1 MKKHMILLS
10 ILVMSFIAIFPV
22 TSSNAAELEKAKC
35 TMTIEKTHT
44 KDNPATATEPC
55 KDQIWGYYAENND
68 SYNIYGMRNDTVT
81 KNGQV
86 FTIAVFAENHV
97 EADLTVYTGTQ
108 NSDDSETET
117 DLPTLYKLRVTKD
130 NAAVHTSNSG
140 SSKTYKHLKLN
151 DIVEVVEQKGT
162 WYKIKDGSTYGWIWN
177 QYVSTDLT
185 PEVPTVLYKLRVT
198 KDNAAVHTSNS
209 GSSKTYKHLNLNDI
223 VEVVEKKGTWY
234 KIKDG
239 STYGWIWNQYVSTDL
254 TPEVPA
260 TVLYELRVTKEKAA
274 VHTSNSGSSKTYK
287 HLNLNDIVEVVEKKG
302 TWYKIKDGSTYGWI
316 WNQYVSTD
324 LTPEVPATVLYE
336 LRVTKEKAA
345 VHTSNS
351 GSSKTY
357 KHLYTN
363 NIVEVVEKKG
373 TWYKIKDGTGYGW
386 IWNKY
391 VSTDLTPQT
400 LYKIRV
406 KKEKA
411 AVHTSNSGKSETYK
425 HLYTNNVVEV
435 VEKKD
440 TWYKIKDGS
449 SYGWIWNQYISTNL
463 TPQTLYDLRIVK
475 DKAAIHTSNSG
486 KSKTYKHLY
495 KNNIVEVVEKKGTWY
510 KIKDGSKY
518 GWVWN
523 QYVSTNLTQNTLYKM
538 KVTKNKAAVHISDSG
553 KSKTYKHLAK
563 NKVVEVVEKKG
574 NWYKIKD
581 GKSFGWIYG
590 NYVKK

>member
-10 ILVMSFIAIFPV
+10 VLVMSFITIFSV
-22 TSSNAAELEKAKC
+22 TSSNASAATLEKAKC
-35 TMTIEKTHT
+35 TMTIEKTNT
-44 KDNPATATEPC
+44 QDNMATASEPC
-55 KDQIWGYYAENND
+55 KGQEFGYYVAGND
-68 SYNIYGMRNDTVT
+68 SYNIIGARNATVT
-81 KNGQV
+81 KNGEV
-86 FTIAVFAENHV
+86 FQMYIISDKYV
-97 EADLTVYTGTQ
+97 EADLTVYTGTK
-108 NSDDSETET
+108 NTDDSESETE
-117 DLPTLYKLRVTKD
+117 LPTLYKLRVTKD

-140 SSKTYKHLKLN
+140 SSKTYKHLNLNNIVEVVEQEGTWYKIKDGSTYGWIWNQYVSKDLTPEVPTVLYNLRVTKDNAAVHTNNSGSSKTYKHLNLN
-151 DIVEVVEQKGT
+151 DIVEVLEQKGT

-185 PEVPTVLYKLRVT
+185 PEVPTVLYNLRVT
-198 KDNAAVHTSNS
+198 KNSAAVHTSNS

-254 TPEVPA
+254 TPEVP
-260 TVLYELRVTKEKAA
+260 TKVLYELRVTKEKAA
-274 VHTSNSGSSKTYK
+274 VHTSNSGK
-287 HLNLNDIVEVVEKKG
+287 
-302 TWYKIKDGSTYGWI
+302 
-316 WNQYVSTD
+316 
-324 LTPEVPATVLYE
+324 
-336 LRVTKEKAA
+336 
-345 VHTSNS
+345 
-351 GSSKTY
+351 SKTY

-386 IWNKY
+386 IWNQY
-391 VSTDLTPQT
+391 V
-400 LYKIRV
+400 
-406 KKEKA
+406 
-411 AVHTSNSGKSETYK
+411 
-425 HLYTNNVVEV
+425 
-435 VEKKD
+435 
-440 TWYKIKDGS
+440 
-449 SYGWIWNQYISTNL
+449 STNL
-463 TPQTLYDLRIVK
+463 TPQSLYDLRIVK

-510 KIKDGSKY
+510 KIKDGSSY

-538 KVTKNKAAVHISDSG
+538 KVTKDKAAVHTSDSG
-553 KSKTYKHLAK
+553 KAKTYKHLAK
-563 NKVVEVVEKKG
+563 NKVVEVVEKKN